1 MTQPHCCQTA
11 LLDDSTPRS
20 LDNRPSNAL
29 TSSDFHIINPIL
41 SRCGLWLAGGH
52 LPQGTAG
59 ARDMSRLRRYEV
71 ALEAEEEIYWGCFY
85 FFPWLRMWRRE
96 RRLPLTS
103 WHPWNKTKQK
113 QEGLPLPSSSTCCT
127 QLYRQPLPNRLL
139 RKILHVE
146 LQEADGDCHLQ
157 AIVLHLPRRT
167 VCVHPQNGSLAR
179 WFERHGKSLQGTLSN
194 LNLELQMK
202 MYSSPQQQN

>member
-1 MTQPHCCQTA
+1 MWPLACGGPPA
-11 LLDDSTPRS
+11 SG
-20 LDNRPSNAL
+20 NRWSP
-29 TSSDFHIINPIL
+29 
-41 SRCGLWLAGGH
+41 GH
-52 LPQGTAG
+52 
-59 ARDMSRLRRYEV
+59 V
-71 ALEAEEEIYWGCFY
+71 AIEEIRGGAGSGGGDLLGLLLL
-85 FFPWLRMWRRE
+85 FPLAANVAQGAE
-96 RRLPLTS
+96 RLSLETPRLPLTS

>member
-1 MTQPHCCQTA
+1 MWQLACGGPPASGYLRTIQTHPGNDGEGDLRLGISVPIM
-11 LLDDSTPRS
+11 LLPR
-20 LDNRPSNAL
+20 NRWSP
-29 TSSDFHIINPIL
+29 
-41 SRCGLWLAGGH
+41 GH
-52 LPQGTAG
+52 
-59 ARDMSRLRRYEV
+59 V
-71 ALEAEEEIYWGCFY
+71 AIEEIRGGAGSGGGDLLGLLLLFSLAANVAQGAEKLSLET
-85 FFPWLRMWRRE
+85 P
-96 RRLPLTS
+96 RLPLTS

-139 RKILHVE
+139 RKILRVE